1 MKSLQGIVVSLK
13 TAKTAQVKVER
24 LWQHPV
30 YLKSV
35 KRSKSYACH
44 YEDLVLEVG
53 DNVLIQETKP
63 MSKTKRFRVVSK
75 VEGLK

>member
-1 MKSLQGIVVSLK
+1 MKSLQGIVTSLK
-13 TAKTAQVKVER
+13 TAQTAQVIVER

-44 YEDLVLEVG
+44 YEDLALEVG
-53 DNVLIQETKP
+53 DTVMIQETRP
-63 MSKTKRFRVVSK
+63 MSKTKKFRVVSK
-75 VEGLK
+75 VEGVK